1 MDTIGESISLVNT
14 GENLVG
20 KDSLDRG
27 YSLCYMQREF
37 YSNMMMGSVSDSSL
51 LQVPVPLLPA
61 ECVSVLFSISYSN
74 KTWVQALRN
83 YTSLLTKGGVRE
95 DKRYG
100 QVVQ

>member
-1 MDTIGESISLVNT
+1 MRKITEFSGGEIMNTIGESISLVNT

-61 ECVSVLFSISYSN
+61 ECVSVLFSISYHI
-74 KTWVQALRN
+74 
-83 YTSLLTKGGVRE
+83 
-95 DKRYG
+95 KRGCRRYATIRRC
-100 QVVQ
+100 